1 MTPVIILPISE
12 PAESAPADRLATR
25 VTKATETRATE
36 ASKEQMRSIHPAP
49 QTDAK
54 HGHSNS
60 GSGEIFAPIREPLVL
75 VEEKLRLTDSSLFAP
90 LSDAFVS
97 LIGSGGKRMRPAL
110 TLLAYGV
117 GSAKSENGVVR
128 NQADEKVL
136 ALAASV
142 EMLHTSTLVHDD
154 VIDGALLRR
163 GAPTLNATWSGGSTV
178 MAGNYMFGAAARFAA
193 ATGSMRVIHLFA
205 ETLRVIVDGEL
216 QQLLDRYNYDQPSES
231 YLNRIYAKTAS
242 LFCAATE
249 GGALLAGL
257 DEAHIASLRSYGYN
271 LGMAFQIVDDILD
284 FVGDAETLGKPA
296 GSDLNQG
303 TLTLPFFA
311 FLETVPDRNQ
321 FIRHLEET
329 RDRADAGEIQLWRDL
344 VAEVVSQLRATNAA
358 DVARVEAQRYL
369 DIARADLADFPENE
383 YKRALLLLCDFVTQ
397 RKH

>member
-1 MTPVIILPISE
+1 MTPVVILPTS
-12 PAESAPADRLATR
+12 ESAPADHLAKR
-25 VTKATETRATE
+25 VTKLSETRTPE
-36 ASKEQMRSIHPAP
+36 ASSEQPRAHSPAHNHVAN
-49 QTDAK
+49 TGRAT
-54 HGHSNS
+54 SS
-60 GSGEIFAPIREPLVL
+60 SAEIFAPIVSAMAQ
-75 VEEKLRLTDSSLFAP
+75 VEEKLRVADSALFAP
-90 LSDAFVS
+90 LSDAFVA

-110 TLLAYGV
+110 ALLAHGI
-117 GSAKSENGVVR
+117 GLPKGENGMI
-128 NQADEKVL
+128 NHQSNAGII

-193 ATGSMRVIHLFA
+193 ETGSMRVIHLFA

-216 QQLLDRYNYDQPSES
+216 HQLLDRYNYEQPIES

-249 GGALLAGL
+249 GGGVLAGL
-257 DEAHIASLRSYGYN
+257 EEAQIAALRSYGYN

-284 FVGDAETLGKPA
+284 FMGDAETLGKPA

-311 FLETVPDRNQ
+311 FLETVADRDAL
-321 FIRHLEET
+321 IRNLEET
-329 RDRADAGEIQLWRDL
+329 RDRADAGEILLWRNL
-344 VAEVVSQLRATNAA
+344 VAEVVTQLRITNAA
-358 DVARVEAQRYL
+358 EVARAEAHRYL
-369 DIARADLADFPENE
+369 DLARADLATFPENAC
-383 YKRALLLLCDFVTQ
+383 KRGLLLLCDFVTQ
-397 RKH
+397 RTH